1 MFNKLHIMVIITIG
15 LGLLVGGC
23 PDNDEEVVIPEDPD
37 AAPEFELEPVE
48 PEPEPEP
55 EPVPHPPAYTPPP
68 GPDFQLPTFYADT
81 EPIALE
87 DFQGQIVVLEW
98 FSHEC
103 PFVVY
108 HYEEANTM
116 LELAERYEDDG
127 VVWLAVDSSA
137 NVKAADVLEYIE
149 EHDIPYP
156 ILDDRSGEV
165 GKAYG
170 ATRTPEMFIID
181 GDGYIVYQGAI
192 DNAPLGNVP
201 EDEEYI
207 NYVEQALDEL
217 LAGQEVSI
225 PQTDPYGCTV
235 KY

>member
-48 PEPEPEP
+48 PEPEP
-55 EPVPHPPAYTPPP
+55 VPSPPAYPFAP
-68 GPDFQLPTFYADT
+68 GPDFQLHTFYADT

-87 DFQGQIVVLEW
+87 DFKGHIVVLEW
-98 FSHEC
+98 FNQEC

-116 LELAERYEDDG
+116 LELAQQYEDDG
-127 VVWLAVDSSA
+127 VVWLAIDSTSHIT
-137 NVKAADVLEYIE
+137 AAENRAYIE

-156 ILDDRSGEV
+156 ILDDRAGEV

-181 GDGYIVYQGAI
+181 GDGYIVYEGAI

-201 EDEEYI
+201 EDEEYS

-225 PQTDPYGCTV
+225 PQTEPYGCTV